1 MRRAKGTVAS
11 AAAEL
16 DQICTL
22 AAPDIDEATLSRI
35 RQLIDI
41 TSERSEIDPTWCVI
55 GMLGGT
61 GAGKSSLVNAL
72 SGAEVVAA
80 GVRRPTTSEACAVL
94 PAGRA
99 PRELL
104 GWMGVARR
112 VEALT
117 ALPGDTV
124 VIDLPDIDSIEASH
138 AEIADRLASRVDALV
153 VVVNPQKYADARLH
167 DEWLA
172 RLRSSHASVTVVLTH
187 IDTVAAAEREAIER
201 DLRRLLSERGMAT
214 AAVLAVSSTTGEGI
228 SALVK
233 HLGTE
238 AERVSRQASRAR
250 QALHEAAV
258 LIRDA
263 VGLEGTVRGIETDG
277 MASNLCAAAADLAGA
292 PIIAEAVAGSTM
304 RAGRRAGGWLPLR
317 WIARMG
323 VDPLRRLHLDDESR
337 SEGATT
343 PTLPTRS
350 SSDEAAFVNAVRRE
364 VGERSQGRPSVWRG
378 RLVERALEGARGVP
392 AAAHREVAGNVQVA
406 TGAPSMSR
414 FLGGVQLLAWVVCLV
429 GAAWIGLVHLGRAV
443 LIDWDVPAIGPV
455 PAPTALVGVSLVVTA
470 LLTGLNRLVCRWA
483 AGRRRRAVMRDLRG
497 LCRDEVERLV
507 VAPVR
512 AEDNRQVTIA
522 SFIARLRL

>member
-1 MRRAKGTVAS
+1 MRRSKGTVAS
-11 AAAEL
+11 AASEL
-16 DQICTL
+16 KEICAL
-22 AAPDIDEATLSRI
+22 AAPDIDDATLSQVQ
-35 RQLIDI
+35 QLIDV

-72 SGAEVVAA
+72 SGAEVVTA
-80 GVRRPTTSEACAVL
+80 GVRRPTTNEACAVL

-104 GWMGVARR
+104 GWLGVARR
-112 VEALT
+112 VEAPK

-124 VIDLPDIDSIEASH
+124 VIDLPDIDSIEVSH

-167 DEWLA
+167 DEWLS

-187 IDTVAAAEREAIER
+187 IDTVAPAERESIER
-201 DLRRLLSERGMAT
+201 DLRRLLCARGMSTAT
-214 AAVLAVSSTTGEGI
+214 VLCVSSATGEGVPGL
-228 SALVK
+228 AK
-233 HLGTE
+233 HLSKE
-238 AERVSRQASRAR
+238 AERVSRQAARAR
-250 QALHEAAV
+250 QALREAAL

-263 VGLEGTVRGIETDG
+263 VGLEGAVRGIETEG
-277 MASNLCAAAADLAGA
+277 MASELCVAAADLAGA

-343 PTLPTRS
+343 PTLPTPS
-350 SSDEAAFVNAVRRE
+350 SSDEASFVNDVRRE
-364 VGERSQGRPSVWRG
+364 VGERSQGRPAAWRG
-378 RLVERALEGARGVP
+378 RLVERALQGARDVP
-392 AAAHREVAGNVQVA
+392 AAARREVGGHVRVV

-414 FLGGVQLLAWVVCLV
+414 LLGGVQLLAWAVCLV
-429 GAAWIGLVHLGRAV
+429 GAAWIGLVHAGRAV
-443 LIDWDVPAIGPV
+443 LIDWEVPALGPV
-455 PAPTALVGVSLVVTA
+455 PAPTALVGISLAVTV
-470 LLTGLNRLVCRWA
+470 LLAGTNRGVCRWA
-483 AGRRRRAVMRDLRG
+483 AGRRHRAVMRDLRG
-497 LCRDEVERLV
+497 LCLDEVERLV